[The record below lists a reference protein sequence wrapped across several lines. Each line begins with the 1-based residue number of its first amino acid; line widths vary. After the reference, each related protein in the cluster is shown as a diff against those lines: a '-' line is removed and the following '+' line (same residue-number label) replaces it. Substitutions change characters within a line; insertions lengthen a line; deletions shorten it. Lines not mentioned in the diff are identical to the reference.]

1 MSILDKCED
10 TGKLILRLTVGAL
23 LLLHGVAKMKG
34 GVDWLTGM
42 LAGAG
47 LPGFIR
53 YGVYSGEV
61 VAPILLIVGLFSRP
75 AGLIVAFN
83 MLMAVLLVHRADV
96 FALNPQSGGAAI
108 ELELLFALGGVA
120 VWCLGSG
127 KYAVSRGKGKWD

>member
-53 YGVYSGEV
+53 YGVYAGEV
-61 VAPILLIVGLFSRP
+61 VAPILLILGQFSRP

-83 MLMAVLLVHRADV
+83 MLMAVLLAHRADI
-96 FALNPQSGGAAI
+96 FALDPRGGGAAI
-108 ELELLFALGGVA
+108 ELQLLFALGGVA